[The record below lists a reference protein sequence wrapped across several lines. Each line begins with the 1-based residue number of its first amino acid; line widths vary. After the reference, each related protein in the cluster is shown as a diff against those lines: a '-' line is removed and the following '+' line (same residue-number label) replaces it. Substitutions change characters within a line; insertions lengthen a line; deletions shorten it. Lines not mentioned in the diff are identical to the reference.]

1 MDLKPCPDHICN
13 GGSGYWALTQMC
25 GQDKLW
31 MKPDAKVLL
40 TLEDG
45 TFCYCKC
52 TPGQTYCYKPNCV
65 SNMVNVMNQ
74 CSIDQLSY
82 QQFVSMTGQVDPNP
96 CQCPCPHQMCTFC
109 DDPLVKDYV
118 KQNCDESGWWPGY
131 PIVMSAGGGQF
142 CTCLCPDSQ
151 AKTMAIAVP
160 EGEAPLLQHVEEN
173 DTILAAGLDLAWKPT
188 KVKARTRS
196 STVTP
201 VPAVALLAA
210 DRGITLIADQL
221 VLADDGKLR
230 PAFALYPGEILRGA
244 DGKGFVLDEVKRRD
258 IYAAPLPFLATAFDP
273 PDGQLSDRLLN
284 INGFVVGDYSL
295 QLFHTLGMIDRELLR
310 LERQPVRT

>member
-1 MDLKPCPDHICN
+1 
-13 GGSGYWALTQMC
+13 
-25 GQDKLW
+25 
-31 MKPDAKVLL
+31 
-40 TLEDG
+40 
-45 TFCYCKC
+45 
-52 TPGQTYCYKPNCV
+52 
-65 SNMVNVMNQ
+65 
-74 CSIDQLSY
+74 
-82 QQFVSMTGQVDPNP
+82 
-96 CQCPCPHQMCTFC
+96 
-109 DDPLVKDYV
+109 
-118 KQNCDESGWWPGY
+118 
-131 PIVMSAGGGQF
+131 
-142 CTCLCPDSQ
+142 
-151 AKTMAIAVP
+151 
-160 EGEAPLLQHVEEN
+160 
-173 DTILAAGLDLAWKPT
+173 
-188 KVKARTRS
+188 
-196 STVTP
+196 
-201 VPAVALLAA
+201 LLAA